1 MEEVWGRGKN
11 VWVYGSMGVW
21 EWEEEEME
29 HGAGGMGK
37 NVWVYGS
44 KENCLCCTQNLLK
57 RQTSGTGRALKFKP
71 VIL

>member
-29 HGAGGMGK
+29 HGAGGRTCGCMG
-37 NVWVYGS
+37 V
-44 KENCLCCTQNLLK
+44 K
-57 RQTSGTGRALKFKP
+57 RIACAVRKIF
-71 VIL
+71 